1 MYGGGY
7 CPAQVCKI
15 GKEDMGTERKLR
27 VNDFFCGCGGMG
39 TAFLDAG
46 FEIAGAWDIDKFA
59 VQTYRENVWPGVE
72 QRDIK
77 GLTYKEIPRADVWS
91 FGFPCQDLS
100 VAGKRRGMR
109 LGCLGC
115 GLELAVSPEGYEKCI
130 CPACGGVRFR
140 AVSRSGMFFE
150 VMRLLEETGR
160 EAPGNLPAVIIAE
173 NVKGLRPYLPVLEQ
187 EYKRLGYTAYAK
199 LFNSK
204 FWGVAQNRERYAVVG
219 TRDGLG
225 IEFSF
230 PEECRDYVPRLSSQL
245 EKGVDGKYYLPEWK
259 QEAIIAQAAERVRL
273 ENCHACIAPDYVAK
287 RQRGPRARAEEE
299 PVFTLTAQG
308 LQGVIIREDSIRKD
322 SILPGTEGDREGQ
335 DPVCPAE
342 DDRKLV
348 SSYCKSMEGELPR
361 IMKLANCYPS
371 GYGMSGN
378 VFWAEGIAPT
388 LTAGRDMGVKVMV
401 EEMPPE

>member
-1 MYGGGY
+1 
-7 CPAQVCKI
+7 
-15 GKEDMGTERKLR
+15 MGI
-27 VNDFFCGCGGMG
+27 
-39 TAFLDAG
+39 AFLDAG
-46 FEIAGAWDIDKFA
+46 FEIAGAWDFDKFA

-77 GLTYKEIPRADVWS
+77 GLTYREIPRADVWS

-130 CPACGGVRFR
+130 CPECGGVRFR
-140 AVSRSGMFFE
+140 AASRSGMFFE
-150 VMRLLEETGR
+150 MMRLLEETGR

-187 EYKRLGYTAYAK
+187 EYGRLGYTAYAK

-230 PEECRDYVPRLSSQL
+230 PEECQGNVPRLSSQL
-245 EKGVDGKYYLPEWK
+245 EKEVDGKYYLPEWK
-259 QEAIIAQAAERVRL
+259 QEAIIAQAAERIRL
-273 ENCHACIAPDYVAK
+273 KNCHACIAPDYVTK

-299 PVFTLTAQG
+299 PMFTLTVRD
-308 LQGVIIREDSIRKD
+308 LQGVIIREGNAREGSIRKESILEG

-335 DPVCPAE
+335 DPVRPAE
-342 DDRKLV
+342 DDRELV
-348 SSYCKSMEGELPR
+348 SRYCENRQGEPPG
-361 IMKLANCYPS
+361 IIKLANCHPS

-378 VFWAEGIAPT
+378 VFSAEGIAPT
-388 LTAGRDMGVKVMV
+388 LTAGREMGVKVMV
-401 EEMPPE
+401 AESLSE